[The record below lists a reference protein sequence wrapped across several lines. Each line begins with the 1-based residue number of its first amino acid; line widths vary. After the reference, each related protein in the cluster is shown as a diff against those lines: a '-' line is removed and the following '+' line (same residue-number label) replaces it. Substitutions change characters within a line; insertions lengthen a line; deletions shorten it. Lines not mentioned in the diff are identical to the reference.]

1 MTEAMYKGIILAGG
15 TGSRL
20 YPSTLGVCKQL
31 LPVYDKPMIYYPLSV
46 LMLADIHDILI
57 ISTPDDL
64 PRFENL
70 FGDGGDLGL
79 KMSYAPQPRPNGIA
93 EALIIGADFIGGN
106 PVALILGDNILF
118 GVGLTEKL
126 ERAAART
133 EGATVFA
140 YPVTD
145 PGRFG
150 VIELDDEGNPVS
162 IEEKPVKPR
171 SNLAVTG
178 LYFFDSGAA
187 DIARGLTPSGRGEL
201 EITDVNNT
209 YLERGKLH
217 VEQLGRGF
225 AWLDAGTEQSLLE
238 AANFVAALERRQG
251 FRIGCLEEIAFNQG
265 WINDSGLKRA
275 AERLKSSGYGDY
287 VRMLIEEHGNR

>member
-1 MTEAMYKGIILAGG
+1 MHKGIILAGG

-31 LPVYDKPMIYYPLSV
+31 LPIYDKPMIYYPLSV
-46 LMLADIHDILI
+46 LMLAGIRDILI
-57 ISTPDDL
+57 ISTPDDI
-64 PRFENL
+64 PRFEDL
-70 FGDGGDLGL
+70 FGKGNHLGINL
-79 KMSYAPQPRPNGIA
+79 SYASQAQPRGIA
-93 EALIIGADFIGGN
+93 EALIIGAEVIGNN

-118 GVGLTEKL
+118 GGGLTKKL
-126 ERAAART
+126 ENAAGRI

-150 VIELDDEGNPVS
+150 VIELDDEACPVS
-162 IEEKPVKPR
+162 IEEKPTKPK

-178 LYFFDSGAA
+178 LYFFDATAA
-187 DIARGLTPSGRGEL
+187 EIARNIIPSDREEL
-201 EITDVNNT
+201 EITDVNLA
-209 YLERGKLH
+209 YLEQGKLH

-225 AWLDAGTEQSLLE
+225 AWLDAGTEESLLE

-251 FRIGCLEEIAFNQG
+251 FRIACLEEIAWLKN
-265 WINDSGLKRA
+265 WIDDDGLKRA
-275 AERLKSSGYGDY
+275 AERFKSSGYGDY
-287 VRMLIEEHGNR
+287 LRMLIKEHENG

>member
-1 MTEAMYKGIILAGG
+1 MYKGIILAGG
-15 TGSRL
+15 AGSRL

-46 LMLADIHDILI
+46 LMLAGIRDILI
-57 ISTPDDL
+57 ISTPGDL

-79 KMSYAPQPRPNGIA
+79 NMSYSPQPEPNGIA

-126 ERAAART
+126 ERATART

-150 VIELDDEGNPVS
+150 VVELDDEENPVS
-162 IEEKPVKPR
+162 IEEKPAKPR
-171 SNLAVTG
+171 SNLVVTG
-178 LYFFDSGAA
+178 LYFYDAGAA

-201 EITDVNNT
+201 EITDVNQA
-209 YLERGKLH
+209 YLERGHLH

-251 FRIGCLEEIAFNQG
+251 FRIGCLEEIAWNQG
-265 WINDSGLKRA
+265 WINDAGLKRA

-287 VRMLIEEHGNR
+287 LRMLLKENRNK

>member
-1 MTEAMYKGIILAGG
+1 MYKGIILAGG
-15 TGSRL
+15 VGSRL
-20 YPSTLGVCKQL
+20 HPSTLGICKQL
-31 LPVYDKPMIYYPLSV
+31 FPVYDKPMIYYPLSV
-46 LMLADIHDILI
+46 LMLAGLRDILI
-57 ISTPDDL
+57 ISTPGDL

-79 KMSYAPQPRPNGIA
+79 NMSYAPQPEPNGIA
-93 EALIIGADFIGGN
+93 EALIIGADFIGSG

-118 GVGLTEKL
+118 GGGLTEKL
-126 ERAAART
+126 ERASARP

-150 VIELDDEGNPVS
+150 VIELDDEENPVS
-162 IEEKPVKPR
+162 IEEKPAKPK

-178 LYFFDSGAA
+178 LYFFDSGAT
-187 DIARGLTPSGRGEL
+187 DIARVLTPSARGEL
-201 EITDVNNT
+201 EITDVNQA
-209 YLERGKLH
+209 YLKRGHLH

-238 AANFVAALERRQG
+238 AANFVATLERRQG
-251 FRIGCLEEIAFNQG
+251 FRIGCLEEIAWNQG
-265 WINDSGLKRA
+265 WIDDAGLKRA

-287 VRMLIEEHGNR
+287 IRMLIKEHGNR